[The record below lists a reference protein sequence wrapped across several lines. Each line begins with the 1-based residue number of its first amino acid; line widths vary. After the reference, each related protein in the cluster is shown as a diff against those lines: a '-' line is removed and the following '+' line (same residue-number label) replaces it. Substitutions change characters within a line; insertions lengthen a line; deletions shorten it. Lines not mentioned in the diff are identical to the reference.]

1 MTIKRITIDSIF
13 LALLIVSAYISIPI
27 SGISLTIQV
36 LVVLLLALI
45 LPYVDSQL
53 IIFIYILMGLI
64 GIPVFSNFTSGFS
77 KIFTPSFGFL
87 LAFLFVP
94 LIIKLLNKINIKK
107 VFVKNLIICFI
118 ALIIIYIVAV
128 LYLFILSQF
137 YQIDVMNFIVFS
149 LLPLIPFDIIKVIIV
164 CSIKEKL
171 KEGLFL

>member
-13 LALLIVSAYISIPI
+13 LALLIVSAYIAIPI

-45 LPYVDSQL
+45 LPFVDSQF
-53 IIFIYILMGLI
+53 IILIYILMGLI
-64 GIPVFSNFTSGFS
+64 GIPVFSNFTAGIS

-94 LIIKLLNKINIKK
+94 LIIKSLNKINIKK
-107 VFVKNLIICFI
+107 TFVKNIVICSITLIFIYII
-118 ALIIIYIVAV
+118 ALI
-128 LYLFILSQF
+128 YLIILSKF
-137 YQIDVMNFIVFS
+137 YQIDVINFIVFS

-171 KEGLFL
+171 KEGMFL

>member
-13 LALLIVSAYISIPI
+13 LALLIVSAYIAIPI

-45 LPYVDSQL
+45 LPFVDSQL

-64 GIPVFSNFTSGFS
+64 GIPVFSNFTSVFS

-107 VFVKNLIICFI
+107 VFVKNFVICFI
-118 ALIIIYIVAV
+118 VLIIIYIVAV
-128 LYLFILSQF
+128 LYLFILSRF

-171 KEGLFL
+171 KEGMFL

>member
-77 KIFTPSFGFL
+77 KLFTPSFGFL

-107 VFVKNLIICFI
+107 VFVKNFVICFI